1 MDSYNSSANF
11 SLGADDSQLLD
22 VMEVLPSDSSTSR
35 PDDLSLAD
43 LSLDQTVRLGLPAPF
58 SLLSRPQEA
67 PSRQREEQ
75 QQQEQRQKGKATAS
89 SKLIDPEN
97 DPDATRRWEGG
108 GDEAQRPPRSRRR
121 GRRGGLSEEARR
133 RTEKIREDKLQSDIF
148 ILKKLNA
155 AFEQFN
161 GALDEAG
168 AANHRV
174 AEQLVETDM
183 LLNKYVRILSK
194 SEDFA
199 RLVFDEEWHGAEADE
214 EELRLGQLAA
224 EHREREAA
232 RERELAE
239 QRERERREKAERD
252 RAAREEKDRV
262 EQAKKDRLASRGGVR
277 GVRGTRASMRG
288 MRGSAL
294 SSRPE
299 SSTSTR
305 SRPSVAPGSTGIPVK
320 RGTTVGTSSR
330 GASTRRV

>member
-97 DPDATRRWEGG
+97 NPDATRRWEGG
-108 GDEAQRPPRSRRR
+108 GDEPSAHHDHGEGGEEEGSGDDELAQEA
-121 GRRGGLSEEARR
+121 SEEARR

-168 AANHRV
+168 AANH
-174 AEQLVETDM
+174 
-183 LLNKYVRILSK
+183 VRTPST
-194 SEDFA
+194 FNCNA
-199 RLVFDEEWHGAEADE
+199 TVGADC
-214 EELRLGQLAA
+214 R
-224 EHREREAA
+224 
-232 RERELAE
+232 REL
-239 QRERERREKAERD
+239 QSNW
-252 RAAREEKDRV
+252 
-262 EQAKKDRLASRGGVR
+262 SRQICC
-277 GVRGTRASMRG
+277 
-288 MRGSAL
+288 L
-294 SSRPE
+294 
-299 SSTSTR
+299 TSTFGYYPR
-305 SRPSVAPGSTGIPVK
+305 AKILLG
-320 RGTTVGTSSR
+320 
-330 GASTRRV
+330 